1 MFSWVPPRHWQKD
14 SVKAYQKSIHF
25 LQNIVA
31 ESSRLDI
38 IANRQSLPTVI
49 VQGVS
54 RRWYT
59 VDTVAY
65 SVSDFQKINGAF
77 REVMDIRWQI
87 NVNAA
92 AWRNDLVVKSPY
104 VVSLCINSRREWRRL
119 PIGDQV
125 ASLAMALQ
133 NDKTTA
139 MRIPLLAQFIVSPRR
154 ELRGVY
160 QFTEEGVVMN
170 HELYMENGMEEV
182 QDAEHGMEEIHDEE
196 EAELWRLNELFE
208 QYENEAM
215 ATRIENQQ
223 LDRWIERMVRET
235 EPSPREPWHHD
246 EENVW
251 RLEDDL
257 RKGRG

>member
-14 SVKAYQKSIHF
+14 SVKAYQKSIQF

-38 IANRQSLPTVI
+38 VANRQSLPTVI

-104 VVSLCINSRREWRRL
+104 GL
-119 PIGDQV
+119 PVHQ
-125 ASLAMALQ
+125 LQ
-133 NDKTTA
+133 ARMEATA
-139 MRIPLLAQFIVSPRR
+139 HR
-154 ELRGVY
+154 
-160 QFTEEGVVMN
+160 
-170 HELYMENGMEEV
+170 
-182 QDAEHGMEEIHDEE
+182 
-196 EAELWRLNELFE
+196 
-208 QYENEAM
+208 
-215 ATRIENQQ
+215 
-223 LDRWIERMVRET
+223 
-235 EPSPREPWHHD
+235 
-246 EENVW
+246 
-251 RLEDDL
+251 
-257 RKGRG
+257 